1 MHGKTVPALLFALSL
16 IWMGGCSETQPAPA
30 AHSCRD
36 VQPPGWINDSLVGVS
51 RVTASGNKNDQR
63 KIALQ
68 RAIAD
73 LLITKGTVTGSS
85 IISLEKNLS
94 VVNKDET
101 LRKHFEENSVM
112 NVTYERMSY
121 DIRVTNIWRDP
132 CTKELYVKI
141 EEK

>member
-1 MHGKTVPALLFALSL
+1 MHGRIASILLLAILFF
-16 IWMGGCSETQPAPA
+16 WMSGCSETQPVPVAQG
-30 AHSCRD
+30 CRN
-36 VQPPGWINDSLVGVS
+36 VQPPAWIDDSLVGIS
-51 RVTASGNKNDQR
+51 RVTASGNRNDQK

-85 IISLEKNLS
+85 VISLEKNLS
-94 VVNKDET
+94 VVNKNET

-112 NVTYERMSY
+112 NVTYERTSY